1 VALVDMK
8 RLTVLAMKRDQARLL
23 QFLQRAGCVH
33 IIPQAVEEAPSDSQ
47 LIKDRQQAEELQTR
61 LRWAIGRLAK
71 YDTEKQSMLKPLPL
85 APREALEQEDL
96 GEALSVV
103 SQVEELMRKTGE
115 LRGSETRYTQ
125 QAEQL
130 EPWLGLDM
138 PANKLRATATTR
150 VFAGNASARKL
161 AEVQQAWQ
169 GRPAIISLLS
179 QKGDTATFYAVVHQ
193 SAAEEFVA
201 ALRQIAY
208 QPAMP
213 HISDLSPREQLDQ
226 INQHMDALKAEAAA
240 IEKELSQLGVHLPRL
255 RLAYEAV
262 TARKERLSAMD
273 LMAHTRSTVLLSGW
287 VPGPSAPAL
296 LEALKKEFPEVQAV
310 ASDPGPEDDP
320 PVLLHNNAVVRP
332 YEAVVSGFALP
343 KNGTMDPTSV
353 MMPFFACFFGMMV
366 SDAGYGIMM
375 ALLIPILVKLL
386 KPSEGA
392 KRIFWIICGG
402 GVFTVFWGAMYN
414 TWFGFS
420 PWPSVF
426 DPVNNSLPVMGLC
439 IGLGALHL
447 FAGLM
452 VGAAQN
458 FRNKD
463 PMSAIYDQFSWMFL
477 IIGLGLLMLPQTAEI
492 GKWMA
497 IVSAGI
503 ILVTAGRSKSKNPIK
518 RLISGLGALY
528 GITGWI
534 SDLLSYMRLF
544 GMGLATGVIGMVINQ
559 LVGMLT
565 GGGIIGLLIGAVVF
579 VGAHLFNAAINILGA
594 YVHSARLQYIEF
606 FGKFYEEGGK
616 PFKPLRFAPRYVRIH
631 E

>member
-1 VALVDMK
+1 MAIVDMK
-8 RLTVLAMKRDQARLL
+8 RLTLLALKRDQKRLL
-23 QFLQRAGCVH
+23 QFLQKAGCVQL
-33 IIPQAVEEAPSDSQ
+33 IPHQVAEGQPDSQ
-47 LIKDRQQAEELQTR
+47 AARDRQQIEDMQSR
-61 LRWAIGRLAK
+61 IRWAISRLSK
-71 YDTEKQSMLKPLPL
+71 YDREKQSMLKPLPL
-85 APREALEQEDL
+85 APLAELEQEDL
-96 GEALSVV
+96 GEALAVV
-103 SQVEELMRKTGE
+103 AQVEELMRKTGE
-115 LRGSETRYTQ
+115 LRGHEARFIQ

-130 EPWLGLDM
+130 NPWLALDM
-138 PANKLRATATTR
+138 PSNRLRATATTR
-150 VFAGNASARKL
+150 VFSGTASARKL
-161 AEVQQAWQ
+161 AELQMAWQ
-169 GRPAIISLLS
+169 GRPAIVTVLS
-179 QKGDTATFYAVVHQ
+179 QQGDTATFYAVVHQ
-193 SAAEEFVA
+193 KFAEEFLA
-201 ALRQIAY
+201 ALRQLAY
-208 QPAMP
+208 QPAQP
-213 HISDLSPREQLDQ
+213 HISEQTPKEQLED
-226 INQHMDALKAEAAA
+226 INQRLSSLKEESAAM
-240 IEKELSQLGVHLPRL
+240 EQELAALGVHLPRL

-262 TARKERLSAMD
+262 TARKERLLAMD
-273 LMAHTRSTVLLSGW
+273 AMAHTKSAALLRGW
-287 VPGPSAPAL
+287 VPAPSANAL
-296 LEALKKEFPEVQAV
+296 LEALKKDFPKVQAV
-310 ASDPGPEDDP
+310 VSDPAPEDDP
-320 PVLLHNNAVVRP
+320 PVLLHNNPLVRP
-332 YEAVVSGFALP
+332 YEAVISGFALP
-343 KNGTMDPTSV
+343 KNGTLDPTSV
-353 MMPFFACFFGMMV
+353 VMPFFACFFGMMV
-366 SDAGYGIMM
+366 SDAGYGLMM
-375 ALLIPILVKLL
+375 ALVIPILVKLL

-439 IGLGALHL
+439 VGMGALHL

-458 FRNKD
+458 FRKKD
-463 PMSAIYDQFSWMFL
+463 PLSAVYDQFSWMFL
-477 IIGLGLLMLPQTAEI
+477 IIGLGLLLLPQTAEI

-497 IVSAGI
+497 IVCVVI
-503 ILVTAGRSKSKNPIK
+503 ILLTAGRNKSKNPIK

-528 GITGWI
+528 GVTSWI

-565 GGGIIGLLIGAVVF
+565 GGGIIGMLIGAVVF